1 MKLHIT
7 ILKFNLWYLCQ
18 KSLQIMLLPILILHK
33 ISTYMTYDIYDHI
46 TMDRW
51 LGFHFFPTLD
61 KQLLN
66 YTVSLLATNQSS
78 TVVL

>member
-1 MKLHIT
+1 M
-7 ILKFNLWYLCQ
+7 
-18 KSLQIMLLPILILHK
+18 
-33 ISTYMTYDIYDHI
+33 TYMI
-46 TMDRW
+46 TLPW
-51 LGFHFFPTLD
+51 TGGWVLIFFPTLD